1 MGTVSTAFSFS
12 SPLEVQNKVANE
24 GSYVQTKVL
33 DQINSEFEKSGV
45 NSTEM
50 EDKGYVDSWERVNR
64 KQMFKQ
70 RQTLKPK
77 QDLEL
82 ENRFS
87 VLEKEMTTNLRDSEE
102 ETKLDNGTL
111 ESKLP
116 HRKLLKKQK
125 GSRQKKLMGKLSDN
139 LCGNLKENVNSTIQW
154 Q

>member
-33 DQINSEFEKSGV
+33 DQINSEFETSGV

-70 RQTLKPK
+70 RQTLEPK
-77 QDLEL
+77 QAKT
-82 ENRFS
+82 RS
-87 VLEKEMTTNLRDSEE
+87 
-102 ETKLDNGTL
+102 GT
-111 ESKLP
+111 
-116 HRKLLKKQK
+116 
-125 GSRQKKLMGKLSDN
+125 
-139 LCGNLKENVNSTIQW
+139 
-154 Q
+154 